1 MKENKKVNDTID
13 TIETNDTYKPLTKRK
28 RFLLHLHNFWLDIK
42 LKKYQLDYKFWD
54 FVGKHANGLATIT
67 TVVIIVVS
75 ILVLLA
81 CLNWVVRGFISLFYH
96 GV

>member
-1 MKENKKVNDTID
+1 MKEKNNPNPKNP
-13 TIETNDTYKPLTKRK
+13 NNLTKFQRLK
-28 RFLLHLHNFWLDIK
+28 LHLHNFWLDIK
-42 LKKYQLDYKFWD
+42 IKKYQLDYKFWD

-75 ILVLLA
+75 ILILLA

>member
-1 MKENKKVNDTID
+1 MKEKNNP
-13 TIETNDTYKPLTKRK
+13 NNLTKFQRLK
-28 RFLLHLHNFWLDIK
+28 LHLHNFWLDIK
-42 LKKYQLDYKFWD
+42 IKKYGLDYKFWD

-75 ILVLLA
+75 ILVVLA
-81 CLNWVVRGFISLFYH
+81 CLNWVVRGFVSLFYH

>member
-1 MKENKKVNDTID
+1 MRKNKTEKN
-13 TIETNDTYKPLTKRK
+13 NPNNPNNLTKFQRLK
-28 RFLLHLHNFWLDIK
+28 FHLHNFWLDIK
-42 LKKYQLDYKFWD
+42 IWKYGLDYKFWD

-67 TVVIIVVS
+67 TVVIIIVS
-75 ILVLLA
+75 ILVVLA

>member
-1 MKENKKVNDTID
+1 MRKN
-13 TIETNDTYKPLTKRK
+13 ETEKNNSNNPNNLTKLQRLK
-28 RFLLHLHNFWLDIK
+28 LHLHNFWLDIK
-42 LKKYQLDYKFWD
+42 IWKYGLDYKFWD
-54 FVGKHANGLATIT
+54 FVGKHANGLATII

-75 ILVLLA
+75 ILVILA

>member
-1 MKENKKVNDTID
+1 MKEKNNP
-13 TIETNDTYKPLTKRK
+13 NNLTKFQRLK
-28 RFLLHLHNFWLDIK
+28 LHLHNFWLDIK
-42 LKKYQLDYKFWD
+42 IWKYGLDYKFWD
-54 FVGKHANGLATIT
+54 FVGRHCNGLATIT
-67 TVVIIVVS
+67 TVIIIVAS

>member
-1 MKENKKVNDTID
+1 MRRN
-13 TIETNDTYKPLTKRK
+13 ETEKNNPNNPNNLTKLQRLK
-28 RFLLHLHNFWLDIK
+28 LHLHNFWLDIK
-42 LKKYQLDYKFWD
+42 IWKYGIDYKFWD

-67 TVVIIVVS
+67 TVVIIVAS
-75 ILVLLA
+75 ILIVLA